1 MLLWLWHSEE
11 LLWSSAIERK
21 ERKKGLSGVP
31 LVPHLS
37 LCLPK
42 SIPKNKVVGHKVQVK
57 QTLRLMAI

>member
-11 LLWSSAIERK
+11 PLLSSAIERK
-21 ERKKGLSGVP
+21 ERKKGLFGVP

-42 SIPKNKVVGHKVQVK
+42 SIQKNKVDGHKVQA
-57 QTLRLMAI
+57 QQILRLMAI